1 MSRKTKITGTVILI
15 LLTAAVIAFFVLTTK
30 AERRFGVSIPKSS
43 SYEVMGGF
51 TFVKKNDLIINIPE
65 DYIRELIESR
75 PTYDEVVEKLGEPSV
90 ETGSGICRA
99 CWRIGERKY
108 AEYVFMGDA
117 PYLEI
122 REY

>member
-1 MSRKTKITGTVILI
+1 MSRKVKITGAVILI
-15 LLTAAVIAFFVLTTK
+15 LLTAAVIAFFALTTK
-30 AERRFGVSIPKSS
+30 AERKFGVRIPKSS
-43 SYEVMGGF
+43 SQEVIGGF
-51 TFVKKNDLIINIPE
+51 TFVTRNDLIINIPE
-65 DYIRELIESR
+65 DYIRELSESC
-75 PTYDEVVEKLGEPSV
+75 PTYDEVVEKLGEPGIQ
-90 ETGSGICRA
+90 TGSGICRA